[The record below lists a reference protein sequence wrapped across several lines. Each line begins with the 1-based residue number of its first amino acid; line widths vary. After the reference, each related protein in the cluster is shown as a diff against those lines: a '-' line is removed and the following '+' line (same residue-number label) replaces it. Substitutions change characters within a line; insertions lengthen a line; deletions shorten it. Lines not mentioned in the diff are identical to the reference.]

1 LYLAL
6 GFRAATGERW
16 AYLLSN
22 FILGR
27 LLACVAEA
35 HHDEHGLIW
44 PIAIAPFQVHLILL
58 AGKSSDPALDRQGKA
73 EQLYSDLRNT
83 GIEVLFDDRNE
94 SPGVK
99 FNDAD
104 LMGIPLRITVSERAL
119 SNGGI
124 EFKQRDQSERVIIP
138 HDQIV
143 SFLENKI
150 ATLSRDIASTLTK
163 EILEHH

>member
-1 LYLAL
+1 
-6 GFRAATGERW
+6 
-16 AYLLSN
+16 
-22 FILGR
+22 
-27 LLACVAEA
+27 VAEA

-150 ATLSRDIASTLTK
+150 AT
-163 EILEHH
+163 